1 MISAVRGTVLRIS
14 GSAVVIE
21 VGGIGFSVQL
31 TPAHALSLRLGQEAR
46 VVTSL
51 IVREDSLALF
61 GFADHDALDIF
72 TLLCGVTGV
81 GPKSAIG
88 VLAELSPNEIALA
101 VSRED
106 DTVFRRVSGIGPK
119 TAKLIILSLTGK
131 VTPVLT
137 SASQVTG
144 QAASA
149 STREDVLEALVG
161 LGWNDR
167 AAQIGLDAVLER
179 ATPNDAGSVQ
189 ALLRL
194 ALTELGPRNAG
205 GAR

>member
-1 MISAVRGTVLRIS
+1 MLRIS

-167 AAQIGLDAVLER
+167 AAQFGLDAVLER

-189 ALLRL
+189 SLLRL

>member
-1 MISAVRGTVLRIS
+1 MLRIS

-31 TPAHALSLRLGQEAR
+31 TPAHALCLRLGQEAR

-167 AAQIGLDAVLER
+167 AAQFGLDAVLER

-189 ALLRL
+189 SLLRL

>member
-1 MISAVRGTVLRIS
+1 M
-14 GSAVVIE
+14 
-21 VGGIGFSVQL
+21 
-31 TPAHALSLRLGQEAR
+31 
-46 VVTSL
+46 VTIL
-51 IVREDSLALF
+51 IVREDSLSLF

-88 VLAELSPNEIALA
+88 VLAELTPNEIALA
-101 VSRED
+101 VFRED
-106 DTVFRRVSGIGPK
+106 DAVFRRVSGIGPK
-119 TAKLIILSLTGK
+119 TAKLIILSLAGK
-131 VTPVLT
+131 VTPVLA
-137 SASQVTG
+137 SAVQPGG
-144 QAASA
+144 QSASA

-167 AAQIGLDAVLER
+167 AAQVGLDAVLER
-179 ATPNDAGSVQ
+179 ATAAEAASVT

-205 GAR
+205 GSR

>member
-1 MISAVRGTVLRIS
+1 VLRIS
-14 GSAVVIE
+14 GSAVVLE

-137 SASQVTG
+137 SASEATG

-189 ALLRL
+189 SLLRL